1 MLRAGTEP
9 VNRRPVRLCAITFM
23 PTEPIVR
30 IQAVEV
36 AHHCIA
42 VNLGNDRRRAY
53 RGHPPVAADH
63 RRPIDLPAA
72 EHQSGQAVTVHL
84 DPGRHQ
90 AQAEYCAPHCEAGGL
105 EDVETIDFMAVGPG
119 NRPRNGAH
127 PDLSS
132 EFLPG
137 CLGQQL
143 RVGKTI
149 DRAIRIENDGAC
161 HDGPRQRSAARFVD
175 PGDRAVDG

>member
-1 MLRAGTEP
+1 MAKHDAKIRCLLAHGGE
-9 VNRRPVRLCAITFM
+9 RRPQFVGRDARQIH
-23 PTEPIVR
+23 EGD
-30 IQAVEV
+30 Q
-36 AHHCIA
+36 
-42 VNLGNDRRRAY
+42 
-53 RGHPPVAADH
+53 GHQRVVLTDH

-143 RVGKTI
+143 RVGETI